1 MTTTL
6 ILTSTVNVNLRKEC
20 VFQTDVNSRIETYLK
35 SVLQWLK
42 NTNFNIVL
50 VENSGYKFDEL
61 YNEKEIYKNRFEVI
75 TFMESELEEAAFLKN
90 NDSKGN
96 SEVFA
101 INYVYRNSK
110 LIKSSN
116 FIIKITARFYI
127 DELEEYLSQFDLDK
141 YDCLTQNNRDR
152 CEMIGSHYKNFS
164 YIFNIYLVDDAYRY
178 DRCIERIWKFRTLKY
193 KNVLVCKSFKIEKTQ
208 RGGVNRCYDDM

>member
-50 VENSGYKFDEL
+50 VENSGYNFDEL
-61 YNEKEIYKNRFEVI
+61 SNEKEIYKNRFEVI

-208 RGGVNRCYDDM
+208 RGGVDRCYDDI

>member
-6 ILTSTVNVNLRKEC
+6 ILTSTVNVNLKKEC
-20 VFQTDVNSRIETYLK
+20 VFQTDINSRIETYLK

-42 NTNFNIVL
+42 NTKFNIVL
-50 VENSGYKFDEL
+50 VENSGYNFDEL
-61 YNEKEIYKNRFEVI
+61 ANEKEIYKNRFEVI
-75 TFMESELEEAAFLKN
+75 TFVESELEEAAFLKN

-96 SEVFA
+96 SEVFS

-208 RGGVNRCYDDM
+208 RGGVNCFYVDI

>member
-6 ILTSTVNVNLRKEC
+6 ILTSTVNVNLKKEC
-20 VFQTDVNSRIETYLK
+20 VFQTDINSRIETYLK

-50 VENSGYKFDEL
+50 VENSGYNFDEL
-61 YNEKEIYKNRFEVI
+61 ANEKEIYKNRFEVI
-75 TFMESELEEAAFLKN
+75 TFVESELEEAAFLKDN
-90 NDSKGN
+90 ESKGN

-116 FIIKITARFYI
+116 FIIKVTARFYI
-127 DELEEYLSQFDLDK
+127 EELEEYLNQFDLDK
-141 YDCLTQNNRDR
+141 YDCLTQNNRNR
-152 CEMIGSHYKNFS
+152 CELVGSHYKNFT
-164 YIFNIYLVDDAYRY
+164 YIFNIYLLDDSYRY
-178 DRCIERIWKFRTLKY
+178 DRCIERIWKLRTSKY

-208 RGGVNRCYDDM
+208 RGGVNCFYVDI